1 MTPTAAPV
9 AAIHRNARPGEAAN
23 VRRQQMPAA
32 HGAMRAAKAA
42 AAQAAMASTSTTT
55 TATAVACHQSASRH
69 RRQADCHGASKRNTP
84 STERPA

>member
-42 AAQAAMASTSTTT
+42 AAQAAMASTST
-55 TATAVACHQSASRH
+55 AVACHQSASRH